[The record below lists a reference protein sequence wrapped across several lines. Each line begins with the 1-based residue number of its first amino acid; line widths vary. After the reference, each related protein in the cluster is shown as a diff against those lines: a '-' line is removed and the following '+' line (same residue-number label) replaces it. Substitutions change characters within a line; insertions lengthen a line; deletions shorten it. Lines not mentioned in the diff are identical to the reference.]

1 MNKNPILEV
10 KNVYQKSNKK
20 NILKD
25 ISFDVH
31 QGEIVGLLGHNGAG
45 KSTLLR
51 KMSNLESLQ
60 EGSIK
65 YLGHELDTDIKE
77 DDILLIPD
85 FNVLINSFSISQ
97 NIELIKCKYKDIDME
112 YISKHLKT
120 LQIDMKDT
128 ISSLSKGN
136 AELAMLVILFG
147 LKKKI
152 YLLDEPLGAVD
163 IYRREFIVD
172 LINGLQKEGTTFII
186 TTHLLNDI
194 QDIIK
199 RVIYLDNHEIN
210 FDKTMDEI
218 INGNEDLVTFL
229 KEKFGVIRAGE

>member
-1 MNKNPILEV
+1 MNKNPILEF

-147 LKKKI
+147 LKKKV

>member
-77 DDILLIPD
+77 DDILL
-85 FNVLINSFSISQ
+85 
-97 NIELIKCKYKDIDME
+97 
-112 YISKHLKT
+112 
-120 LQIDMKDT
+120 
-128 ISSLSKGN
+128 
-136 AELAMLVILFG
+136 
-147 LKKKI
+147 
-152 YLLDEPLGAVD
+152 
-163 IYRREFIVD
+163 
-172 LINGLQKEGTTFII
+172 
-186 TTHLLNDI
+186 
-194 QDIIK
+194 
-199 RVIYLDNHEIN
+199 
-210 FDKTMDEI
+210 
-218 INGNEDLVTFL
+218 
-229 KEKFGVIRAGE
+229 

>member
-10 KNVYQKSNKK
+10 NNVYQKSNKK

-120 LQIDMKDT
+120 LQIEMKDT

-147 LKKKI
+147 LKKKV